1 MKGYDKHNQD
11 LIMIIGIL
19 VLIIIGLGIYIFYD
33 KGWIFS
39 SNRNDVNE
47 IEENTVPIE
56 EEQQNLSYK
65 IGDVVI
71 LKNSTLW
78 NVMEESPESND
89 FVTLLSSENINDGT
103 IVVNNAENYVTT
115 TYKNKLQTELNAS
128 NSDILESR
136 LLTLEDVGILSGIAT
151 TSLQIGTTL
160 ENNITPQFLYK
171 QDTITNFFNKN
182 NPVMV
187 CSPIVEYRKINSGRL
202 CLGIQTGS
210 LPIRPV
216 IKISKKYI
224 QSI

>member
-39 SNRNDVNE
+39 SNKNQTNE
-47 IEENTVPIE
+47 IEENTPIQ
-56 EEQQNLSYK
+56 EEQPNRSYK

-71 LKNSTLW
+71 LKNSTSW
-78 NVMEESPESND
+78 NVIEESPESND

-103 IVVNNAENYVTT
+103 VAVNDAENYVTT
-115 TYKNKLQTELNAS
+115 TYKNRLQTELNATA
-128 NSDILESR
+128 SDILESR
-136 LLTLEDVGILSGIAT
+136 LLTLEDVGVLSGIIT
-151 TSLQIGTTL
+151 DSLQIGTTL

-171 QDTITNFFNKN
+171 QDTITNFFNRN

-187 CSPIVEYRKINSGRL
+187 CAPILEYRKINSGRL
-202 CLGIQTGS
+202 CLGTQAGI
-210 LPIRPV
+210 LPVRPV

-224 QSI
+224 QQI